1 VVLPAAVPALL
12 VPAGQVAADPTPTD
26 VAVPAAV
33 VLAVQ
38 VAVVTLRVP
47 AIPGT
52 PAVVMIAAAT
62 SSVTRGSPETTALRR
77 DVTTAPGRE
86 ARIARSRVAM
96 TGPVRVVMTDPVR
109 VAMTDQLHVGTTVTH
124 RVGGGMVGRIRA
136 GRTARRQK
144 TGSHR
149 YGTTRATA
157 VPRVAR
163 ARRPVARA
171 TSAALL
177 IVASAVTTEA
187 LPTVGRVVTTG
198 APLIVGRVA
207 TTGVRVGALPVGM
220 TEVPPTADHD
230 VMICRG
236 LGGTTGLGRAGT
248 IAPGLGGM
256 MTALGRAGMTA
267 LGRAGTIAPGLGG
280 MMTAPGRAGMTAP
293 GRAGTIAPG
302 LDGTTAPGRAGT
314 TGLGRRVRL
323 GVGGGR
329 IAAHVAAIAL
339 RGRSGSA
346 GPAVTRTRPARV
358 VTIRRSPQV
367 SPAPS
372 STVRSKP
379 SCARCRGASPTW
391 SRSTWSRLAG

>member
-1 VVLPAAVPALL
+1 VL
-12 VPAGQVAADPTPTD
+12 VPAEQVAGDPTPAD

-38 VAVVTLRVP
+38 LTVVMLRVP
-47 AIPGT
+47 AAPEAAPHVTALPVLAIPGT

-62 SSVTRGSPETTALRR
+62 SSVMRGSPETTAPGR

-86 ARIARSRVAM
+86 AMIAR
-96 TGPVRVVMTDPVR
+96 PRVVMTDPARVVMTGPVR
-109 VAMTDQLHVGTTVTH
+109 AVTIGQLRVVTTDQLHVGTTVTH

-163 ARRPVARA
+163 ARRPVVPA
-171 TSAALL
+171 TTAALP
-177 IVASAVTTEA
+177 IVAPAVTTEA
-187 LPTVGRVVTTG
+187 LPIVGRVVTTG
-198 APLIVGRVA
+198 VLLIGGHVV
-207 TTGVRVGALPVGM
+207 TTGVRLGPLPVGM
-220 TEVPPTADHD
+220 TEVPPTADRD
-230 VMICRG
+230 VMIC
-236 LGGTTGLGRAGT
+236 
-248 IAPGLGGM
+248 PGLG
-256 MTALGRAGMTA
+256 
-267 LGRAGTIAPGLGG
+267 
-280 MMTAPGRAGMTAP
+280 
-293 GRAGTIAPG
+293 
-302 LDGTTAPGRAGT
+302 GTTAPGRAGT
-314 TGLGRRVRL
+314 TVLGRAGTTVLGRAGTTVLGRAGTTVLGRRVRL
-323 GVGGGR
+323 GVDGER
-329 IAAHVAAIAL
+329 IAAHVVAIAL

-391 SRSTWSRLAG
+391 SRSTWSPLVG

>member
-1 VVLPAAVPALL
+1 ML
-12 VPAGQVAADPTPTD
+12 VPAEQVAGDPTPAD

-38 VAVVTLRVP
+38 LTVVMLRVP
-47 AIPGT
+47 AAPEAAPHVTALPVLAIPGT

-62 SSVTRGSPETTALRR
+62 SSVMRGSPETTAPGR

-86 ARIARSRVAM
+86 AMIAR
-96 TGPVRVVMTDPVR
+96 PRVVMTDPARVVMTGPVR
-109 VAMTDQLHVGTTVTH
+109 AVTIGQLRVVTTDQLHVGTTVTH

-163 ARRPVARA
+163 ARRPVVPA
-171 TSAALL
+171 TTAALP
-177 IVASAVTTEA
+177 IVAPAVTTEA
-187 LPTVGRVVTTG
+187 LPIVGRVVTTG
-198 APLIVGRVA
+198 VLLIGGHVV
-207 TTGVRVGALPVGM
+207 TTGVRLGPLPVGM
-220 TEVPPTADHD
+220 TEVPPTADRD
-230 VMICRG
+230 VMIC
-236 LGGTTGLGRAGT
+236 
-248 IAPGLGGM
+248 PGLG
-256 MTALGRAGMTA
+256 
-267 LGRAGTIAPGLGG
+267 
-280 MMTAPGRAGMTAP
+280 
-293 GRAGTIAPG
+293 
-302 LDGTTAPGRAGT
+302 GTTAPGRAGT
-314 TGLGRRVRL
+314 TVLGRAGTTVLGRRVRL
-323 GVGGGR
+323 GVGGER
-329 IAAHVAAIAL
+329 IAAHVVAIAL

-391 SRSTWSRLAG
+391 SRSTWSPLVG